1 METNIKTENMEKT
14 TTTLSVY
21 VQVPVT
27 GRPWAEALR
36 EADARCRAVEAAG
49 HVAVNPLRLAGDG
62 ANGADGADEAPET
75 MAPTREA
82 TARAMGRCVEA
93 LLGCDALLLH
103 PAAADTGE
111 CPTEERY
118 SKGCRTEALA
128 AITYGLRVLTL
139 SDEGRLEEDTTRF
152 HRASVVVRSL
162 GMVSDGFL
170 CITDRGDYSSS
181 CVYGKHMDLAA
192 AIANE
197 MKCNKPVVKLMDT
210 AQALRKVFGDK
221 ANGADEANEANEA
234 NE

>member
-1 METNIKTENMEKT
+1 METNIKTENMEK

-49 HVAVNPLRLAGDG
+49 HVAVNPLRLVHNE
-62 ANGADGADEAPET
+62 ANGADGANEAPET

-103 PAAADTGE
+103 PAASDTGE
-111 CPTEERY
+111 DPKEMRY

-139 SDEGRLEEDTTRF
+139 SDEGALREDDTRYERF
-152 HRASVVVRSL
+152 RVVTKSL
-162 GMVSDGFL
+162 ALAADGFL
-170 CITDRGDYSSS
+170 CIADRGGYTSS
-181 CVYGKHMDLAA
+181 CVYGKHMDLTA

-197 MKCNKPVVKLMDT
+197 MECSKPVVKLMDT
-210 AQALRKVFGDK
+210 AQALRKFFWRQG
-221 ANGADEANEANEA
+221 E
-234 NE
+234 

>member
-1 METNIKTENMEKT
+1 METNIKTENMEK

-49 HVAVNPLRLAGDG
+49 HVAVNPLRLVHNE
-62 ANGADGADEAPET
+62 ANGADGANEAPET

-103 PAAADTGE
+103 PAAADTNE
-111 CPTEERY
+111 DPKEIRY
-118 SKGCRTEALA
+118 SRGCRTEALA

-139 SDEGRLEEDTTRF
+139 SDEGALREDATRYERF
-152 HRASVVVRSL
+152 RVVTKSL
-162 GMVSDGFL
+162 AMAEDSIL
-170 CITDRGDYSSS
+170 CIADLGEYSSS
-181 CVYGKHMDLAA
+181 FVYGKYIDLVS
-192 AIANE
+192 AIVNE
-197 MKCNKPVVKLMDT
+197 MESKKHLRKLMDM
-210 AQALRKVFGDK
+210 AQEMRKVFGDK

>member
-1 METNIKTENMEKT
+1 METNIKTENME

-49 HVAVNPLRLAGDG
+49 HVAVNPLRLVHNE
-62 ANGADGADEAPET
+62 ANGADEAPET

-103 PAAADTGE
+103 PAAADTKE
-111 CPTEERY
+111 CPTEVRY

-139 SDEGRLEEDTTRF
+139 SDEGALREGDTRYERF
-152 HRASVVVRSL
+152 VVVSKSL
-162 GMVSDGFL
+162 ALAADGFL
-170 CITDRGDYSSS
+170 CIADRGDYTSSY
-181 CVYGKHMDLAA
+181 VYGKHMDLVA
-192 AIANE
+192 AIAHE
-197 MKCNKPVVKLMDT
+197 MKCNKHIRMLMDT
-210 AQALRKVFGDK
+210 AQVLRKVLGDK
-221 ANGADEANEANEA
+221 ANGADEANEANE
-234 NE
+234 

>member
-1 METNIKTENMEKT
+1 METNIKTENMEK

-49 HVAVNPLRLAGDG
+49 HVAVNPLRLVHNE
-62 ANGADGADEAPET
+62 ANGAPET

-93 LLGCDALLLH
+93 MLGCDALLLH
-103 PAAADTGE
+103 PAASDTGE
-111 CPTEERY
+111 DPKEIRY

-139 SDEGRLEEDTTRF
+139 SPEGAIREDTGRYERF
-152 HRASVVVRSL
+152 RVVTKSL
-162 GMVSDGFL
+162 ALAADGFL
-170 CITDRGDYSSS
+170 CIADRGGYTSS
-181 CVYGKHMDLAA
+181 CVYGTTLSIAS

-197 MKCNKPVVKLMDT
+197 MRSNKHIRMLLKL
-210 AQALRKVFGDK
+210 AQSVREFVSDEANLDGANG
-221 ANGADEANEANEA
+221 ANGADGASE
-234 NE
+234 